1 MDDDAELGKM
11 MEFVIMKMWIVFIT
25 IQSLICLFVL
35 Q

>member
-11 MEFVIMKMWIVFIT
+11 MEFVIMKMWIVIIT